1 MGFKILGML
10 LFLILPFSSVAGGIS
25 RDTSCAVV
33 LYNGARYAMEAKF
46 INFAVRKA
54 YHKRIQILTEEGLKY
69 SFVNIPYHRFVE
81 YSETVG
87 GIQVKVTDADG
98 ENVRLME
105 KSHIRDKSIDDNY
118 KQKQFNI
125 PDVYPG
131 DIIDIRYEVVGVFP
145 QYYEKQMDS
154 TSNYDDFG
162 FMTRTGTGDDII
174 LPEWNFQDEIPV
186 VKSEL
191 ELVYFDEYRFD
202 AIITGEDKVTKEEQS
217 GGVYKRMNRQAV
229 KRKHFSISDPRYL
242 DKEGN
247 KENVNSHMSKFQG
260 YFTEKSL
267 KIMKF
272 TACDLSPI
280 TTSEK
285 YVINPNKYKVSVEF
299 DFKGKYAKFNPR
311 NENGI
316 NDNQAIVGGDFNYA
330 NSWTDVSKIL
340 FDSRF
345 FGSKIFYSKDFYKDY
360 ADSVKNLP
368 ISEYEKVQKICTYIR
383 NDLKCV
389 SKDGGMLIFSLRNT
403 FASKSG
409 SNVDICAIAWKTLDR
424 AGFKPRMVMLKSRDK
439 GHLFN
444 GGISVGALNAVVLH
458 ITLKD
463 GSTVLFDPTGNPKD
477 PRLINPMYLV
487 REGIVYNRGEEQI
500 NLMNAVENREY
511 HNAALY
517 VGADGMT
524 SGNCRSIFTN
534 HSAYEMEGAAPQ
546 INAEEGEVKYGTLDS
561 LQSLYT
567 REFSF
572 RRTSAVMVDDKLFIS
587 PFAEKYFRAEDF
599 AGPRKYPVEFR
610 NPKTIEYTATIH
622 IPDGYQ
628 VYELPRKSTWQQ
640 HRCGASATI
649 LAKSHGDIVQ
659 FGLTIELDNATIPLE
674 DYPQFQEWWQQM
686 CSLFDEMIIL
696 RRKGGQSFT
705 DTEKMTA

>member
-1 MGFKILGML
+1 
-10 LFLILPFSSVAGGIS
+10 
-25 RDTSCAVV
+25 
-33 LYNGARYAMEAKF
+33 
-46 INFAVRKA
+46 
-54 YHKRIQILTEEGLKY
+54 
-69 SFVNIPYHRFVE
+69 
-81 YSETVG
+81 
-87 GIQVKVTDADG
+87 
-98 ENVRLME
+98 
-105 KSHIRDKSIDDNY
+105 
-118 KQKQFNI
+118 
-125 PDVYPG
+125 
-131 DIIDIRYEVVGVFP
+131 
-145 QYYEKQMDS
+145 
-154 TSNYDDFG
+154 
-162 FMTRTGTGDDII
+162 
-174 LPEWNFQDEIPV
+174 
-186 VKSEL
+186 
-191 ELVYFDEYRFD
+191 
-202 AIITGEDKVTKEEQS
+202 
-217 GGVYKRMNRQAV
+217 
-229 KRKHFSISDPRYL
+229 
-242 DKEGN
+242 
-247 KENVNSHMSKFQG
+247 
-260 YFTEKSL
+260 
-267 KIMKF
+267 
-272 TACDLSPI
+272 
-280 TTSEK
+280 
-285 YVINPNKYKVSVEF
+285 
-299 DFKGKYAKFNPR
+299 
-311 NENGI
+311 
-316 NDNQAIVGGDFNYA
+316 
-330 NSWTDVSKIL
+330 
-340 FDSRF
+340 
-345 FGSKIFYSKDFYKDY
+345 
-360 ADSVKNLP
+360 
-368 ISEYEKVQKICTYIR
+368 
-383 NDLKCV
+383 
-389 SKDGGMLIFSLRNT
+389 MLIFSLRNT
-403 FASKSG
+403 FANKSG

-439 GHLFN
+439 GHLYN

-561 LQSLYT
+561 LQSRYT

-622 IPDGYQ
+622 IPDGYE
-628 VYELPRKSTWQQ
+628 VYDLPRKSTWQQ

-649 LAKSHGDIVQ
+649 LAKAQGDIVQ

-696 RRKGGQSFT
+696 RRKGGKSFT

>member
-1 MGFKILGML
+1 MWLKIWGML

-33 LYNGARYAMEAKF
+33 LYNGARYAMDASLGNVFVIKSYNRKIR
-46 INFAVRKA
+46 IN
-54 YHKRIQILTEEGLKY
+54 TEEGVKY
-69 SFVNIPYHRFVE
+69 ASVTIPYYRFME
-81 YSETVG
+81 YTERVG
-87 GIQVKVTDADG
+87 GIKVTVGNGAVDDKG
-98 ENVRLME
+98 RPVERKMPRECIVDVRTDVNRWE
-105 KSHIRDKSIDDNY
+105 KR
-118 KQKQFNI
+118 FTV
-125 PDVYPG
+125 PDVAPG
-131 DIIDIRYEVVGVFP
+131 DTINIRYEISGMFPEYYERGYDSTESENFFTAFGFITKYGVGEDIVFP
-145 QYYEKQMDS
+145 
-154 TSNYDDFG
+154 
-162 FMTRTGTGDDII
+162 
-174 LPEWNFQDEIPV
+174 EWIFQEDIPV
-186 VKSEL
+186 MESVL
-191 ELVYFDEYRFD
+191 EVTHFADYRFGHNL
-202 AIITGEDKVTKEEQS
+202 IGNEDIVFVEQP
-217 GGVYKRMNRQAV
+217 GGVCKIMQRAIAP
-229 KRKHFSISDPRYL
+229 RKHYSISTHTENIINTGGIRPAYTDRELRKMTFSATGLMPL
-242 DKEGN
+242 GN
-247 KENVNSHMSKFQG
+247 
-260 YFTEKSL
+260 TEY
-267 KIMKF
+267 
-272 TACDLSPI
+272 
-280 TTSEK
+280 K
-285 YVINPNKYKVSVEF
+285 YVINPQKYRASVEF
-299 DFKGKYAKFNPR
+299 DLKGR
-311 NENGI
+311 NIEMRSS
-316 NDNQAIVGGDFNYA
+316 GGDLGITGNY
-330 NSWTDVSKIL
+330 NYSESWTDVSGIL
-340 FDSRF
+340 YSSRHFGRRIF
-345 FGSKIFYSKDFYKDY
+345 FSQDFYRDF
-360 ADSVKNLP
+360 ADSVLNLSIP
-368 ISEYEKVQKICTYIR
+368 DYDKVQMICSHIR
-383 NDLKCV
+383 NDIALAT
-389 SKDGGMLIFSLRNT
+389 KDVGMYINNFKDVY
-403 FASKSG
+403 ASKSG

-439 GHLFN
+439 GHLYN

-511 HNAALY
+511 HNTALY
-517 VGADGMT
+517 VGSDGMT

-622 IPDGYQ
+622 IPDGYE
-628 VYELPRKSTWQQ
+628 VYDLPRKSTWQQ

-696 RRKGGQSFT
+696 RRKGGKSFT

>member
-1 MGFKILGML
+1 MRLKVLGML

-33 LYNGARYAMEAKF
+33 LYNGARYAMDASLGNVFVIKSYNRKIR
-46 INFAVRKA
+46 IN
-54 YHKRIQILTEEGLKY
+54 TEEGVKY
-69 SFVNIPYHRFVE
+69 ASVAIPYYRFME
-81 YSETVG
+81 YTERVG
-87 GIQVKVTDADG
+87 GIKVTVGNGAVDDKG
-98 ENVRLME
+98 RPVERKMPRECIVDVRTDVNRWE
-105 KSHIRDKSIDDNY
+105 KR
-118 KQKQFNI
+118 FTV
-125 PDVYPG
+125 PDVAPG
-131 DIIDIRYEVVGVFP
+131 DTINIRYEISGMFPEYYERGYDSNESENFFMAFGFITKYGVGEDIVFP
-145 QYYEKQMDS
+145 KW
-154 TSNYDDFG
+154 
-162 FMTRTGTGDDII
+162 I
-174 LPEWNFQDEIPV
+174 FQEDIPV
-186 VKSEL
+186 MESVL
-191 ELVYFDEYRFD
+191 EVTHFADYRFGHNL
-202 AIITGEDKVTKEEQS
+202 IGNEDIVFVEQP
-217 GGVYKRMNRQAV
+217 GGVCKIMQRAIAP
-229 KRKHFSISDPRYL
+229 RKHYSISTHTENIINTGGIRPAYTDRELRKMTFSATGLMPL
-242 DKEGN
+242 GN
-247 KENVNSHMSKFQG
+247 
-260 YFTEKSL
+260 TEY
-267 KIMKF
+267 
-272 TACDLSPI
+272 
-280 TTSEK
+280 K
-285 YVINPNKYKVSVEF
+285 YVINPQKYRASVEF
-299 DFKGKYAKFNPR
+299 DLKGRKIDVDRTATVI
-311 NENGI
+311 E
-316 NDNQAIVGGDFNYA
+316 AAGDYNY
-330 NSWTDVSKIL
+330 SDTWTDVGKIL
-340 FDSRF
+340 FNSRHFGRRIF
-345 FGSKIFYSKDFYKDY
+345 FSQDFYRDY
-360 ADSVKNLP
+360 TDSVLNLSIP
-368 ISEYEKVQKICTYIR
+368 DYDKVQMICSHIR
-383 NDLKCV
+383 NDITLA
-389 SKDGGMLIFSLRNT
+389 SKDVGMYINNFKDVY
-403 FASKSG
+403 ASKSG

-439 GHLFN
+439 GHLYN

-487 REGIVYNRGEEQI
+487 SEGIVYNRGEEQI

-622 IPDGYQ
+622 IPDGYE
-628 VYELPRKSTWQQ
+628 VYDLPRKSTWQQ

-649 LAKSHGDIVQ
+649 LAKAQGDIVQ

-696 RRKGGQSFT
+696 RRKGGKSFT